1 MSAHFTIKPGKPQ
14 AAPLQHRCRQC
25 GGPASYGYDVALRDG
40 LLGRWYCRDHRPAE
54 SGAVAH
60 ERRPVGKQGELL

>member
-1 MSAHFTIKPGKPQ
+1 MSAYPHSGRKPVE
-14 AAPLQHRCRQC
+14 HRCRQC

-40 LLGRWYCRDHRPAE
+40 LLGRWYCAEHRPAE
-54 SGAVAH
+54 RGAVKT